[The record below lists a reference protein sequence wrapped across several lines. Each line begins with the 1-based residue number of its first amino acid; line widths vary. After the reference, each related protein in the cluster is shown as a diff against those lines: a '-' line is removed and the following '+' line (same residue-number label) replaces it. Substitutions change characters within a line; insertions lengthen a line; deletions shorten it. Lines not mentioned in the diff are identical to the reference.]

1 LGYGIEETM
10 SRSVNAETVTKDYYF
25 INAKRNA
32 SKTLSKKNP
41 EQLLS
46 WKKKNLDCA
55 LTKYLLQSFT
65 FICGH

>member
-1 LGYGIEETM
+1 M

-32 SKTLSKKNP
+32 AMPLSKKKH

-46 WKKKNLDCA
+46 WRKKNLDCA

-65 FICGH
+65 FI